1 MPECLTNIFNLQIY
15 LRDLASIANKRLV
28 SKEDYFSDTSES
40 SSATVSTRFGSTA
53 SSRLLS
59 SRSSNERVS
68 AAISYPPTD
77 RFRNSS
83 NKSISQ
89 KNEEELRMAGKS
101 DKDGNRES
109 SKTPNRNEEDNSA
122 DNRIPDEFVTLTM
135 VTRSTSPTPPASS
148 SYVRSRR
155 AEIGIVYQKE
165 VTRLRKPPDSA
176 DEETQCDRM
185 DETSRFSRYGGGNRI
200 SSVPWSAYLDK
211 YSSGATSGT
220 GSSSMYSRGFA
231 NTSSS
236 SGRPNGFAY
245 TRTNEASTIARND
258 IVAKETSDSSQDTH
272 SSGNRSQN
280 EKVYGDSNCARTDD
294 ENSTA
299 LDNSKTSSNGQSAHK
314 TNEELKESKVQSN
327 QHCSCGARKIDTSG
341 NLHSSTRN
349 SIQDPALRKEDSTMQ
364 DSRESKDSYDDC
376 NQRRP
381 FIPRLGCSSPKREIK
396 IPKCASKT
404 ELASPKSETR
414 CERRES
420 TSKSGSDASFSSKV
434 EEPLRIVEGHCQ
446 DQDETVP
453 LCDVSQR
460 KDSSSR

>member
-1 MPECLTNIFNLQIY
+1 
-15 LRDLASIANKRLV
+15 
-28 SKEDYFSDTSES
+28 
-40 SSATVSTRFGSTA
+40 
-53 SSRLLS
+53 
-59 SRSSNERVS
+59 
-68 AAISYPPTD
+68 
-77 RFRNSS
+77 
-83 NKSISQ
+83 
-89 KNEEELRMAGKS
+89 
-101 DKDGNRES
+101 
-109 SKTPNRNEEDNSA
+109 
-122 DNRIPDEFVTLTM
+122 M

-176 DEETQCDRM
+176 DEETQCDRVE
-185 DETSRFSRYGGGNRI
+185 ETSRFSRYGGSNRI

-211 YSSGATSGT
+211 YSSGATSTT
-220 GSSSMYSRGFA
+220 GSSSMYSRGFS

-236 SGRPNGFAY
+236 SGRSNGFAY

-258 IVAKETSDSSQDTH
+258 IAAKETSGSSQDTH
-272 SSGNRSQN
+272 NSGNRSQS
-280 EKVYGDSNCARTDD
+280 EKIYGDSNCARTDD
-294 ENSTA
+294 ENSTTP
-299 LDNSKTSSNGQSAHK
+299 DNSKTSSNGQSAHK
-314 TNEELKESKVQSN
+314 TNEDLKESKVQGS
-327 QHCSCGARKIDTSG
+327 QQCSCGARKIDMSG
-341 NLHSSTRN
+341 NSHSSIRN

-364 DSRESKDSYDDC
+364 DSRENKDRYDEC

-381 FIPRLGCSSPKREIK
+381 SIPRLGCSSPKREIT

-404 ELASPKSETR
+404 ELASSKSEAR

-446 DQDETVP
+446 DQDETVR